1 MKGQWLLVTPRG
13 AKEVKC
19 VEKEVGALDATWAD
33 GSAKWLGMA
42 TELLQLGWMPFGE
55 FKFRMLRRR
64 QARATK
70 QTLKSCKSCAG
81 RRGVTNGHQ
90 QPRSD

>member
-55 FKFRMLRRR
+55 FKFRMLRAASLSS
-64 QARATK
+64 QECDIVNV
-70 QTLKSCKSCAG
+70 SS
-81 RRGVTNGHQ
+81 
-90 QPRSD
+90 SDSMGE